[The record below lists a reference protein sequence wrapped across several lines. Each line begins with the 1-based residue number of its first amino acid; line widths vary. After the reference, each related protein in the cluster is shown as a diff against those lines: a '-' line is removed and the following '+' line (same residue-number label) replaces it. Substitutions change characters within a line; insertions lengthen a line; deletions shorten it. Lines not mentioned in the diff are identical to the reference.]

1 MRYLFAFL
9 AFFAAN
15 VLVLAGDGNRLSYL
29 DSSEVWYPHQD
40 FPKLITPQWVGDEGV
55 ECVVTLA
62 IDDMRDTAKYE
73 AYLRPILQR
82 LKQIDGRAPV
92 SIMTNSV
99 KPDDPQLQAWL
110 QEGLSLECHTAD
122 HPCPLLAGGSGV
134 VGLVPSPPSSGERV
148 RGPNGVKPSNAGDS
162 SIKPDSVFS
171 SPHPN
176 PLPPK
181 AGGEGT
187 GEQPPN
193 NAQRSPGLLK
203 AKATYDKCVDLMA
216 SIPNNKPVAFR
227 TPCCDSLNT
236 VSPRLFSEIINR
248 TTPGG
253 NFLQLDS
260 SVFTLYTAD
269 DPSIPR
275 ELVTDP
281 DGREKFRKYI
291 PRKLARG
298 NVVHDGFV
306 NTIENYPYP
315 YVIQRLCW
323 EFPCMVPS
331 DWSANH
337 LHQPNNPDTVRDLK
351 AALDITVLKQGVFNL
366 VFHPHGWIKSEQ
378 VIELIDH
385 AVAKHGKKVKFLNF
399 RECVER
405 LNKNMLDGQ
414 PLRNKQGND
423 NGVRLL
429 DVDHDGFID
438 VLRTGDVTAHLR
450 VWNPDRNQWKRAP
463 EPFRG
468 WEASQLQ
475 FAVKSPRGEAS
486 VFLKGFGSVWT
497 TWPWLEASEHPLPDE
512 KITASQYLDIDG
524 DGSAEFIY
532 SSWLKPANRPEM
544 VLVGH
549 AKKMGQ
555 NESWKLP
562 TACSLVSQ
570 SGGDEGVRFVDV
582 NGDGRLDFVI
592 SNAARYGVWLFES
605 VDQGWSIEL
614 LNIKRDK
621 KQPSDLELPPI
632 VREDGSDNGFFVR
645 DRHLCWINE
654 DTDGLPDFLLRVAFD
669 KLLGDRLP
677 DAKSPEAAKQSMRV
691 APGYRVDL
699 VAHEPLTMDPVAFD
713 WGPDGK
719 LWVAEMADYPRGIP
733 DDEPDPALNA
743 DSRRAATVVPSP
755 PPVLGETNTAGERA
769 RVRGPSGEKTSDRE
783 EAASKSPEQN
793 RKPDTT
799 ISPPHP
805 NPLPP
810 KAGGEGTKP
819 GKTEEPLT
827 LALSPQ
833 SRGEGTG
840 DAKPKRAGRIRFLED
855 TDGDGQYD
863 KTTLFLDGVPFP
875 NGIIAWKKGVLVSA
889 APDIFYAED
898 TDGDGKADVK
908 KVLFT
913 GFAEGN
919 QQHRANGFTR
929 GLDNWLYLANG
940 DSGGTISVVG
950 SLREPDSFSRSEKTT
965 EGEKAKTEEKPPHP
979 SPLPRKAGGEGTK
992 PKTEVKTIDIRGRD
1006 IRIRPDTGEIEAVS
1020 GQSQFGRNRD
1030 DWGNWFGN
1038 NNSRPMY
1045 HYVLDDHY
1053 LRRNPHLAAPHPQ
1066 QDVSVAPGAAPVFP
1080 TSKTLTRFND
1090 FHTANRFT
1098 SACSAMVYRDDLFR
1112 RVSVPLARDGAV
1124 DRTNG
1129 EDGQAG
1135 GLPYDFVFISEP
1147 VHNLVHREVMTPDG
1161 LSFTSRRHPNEEQ
1174 SEFLSST
1181 DNWFRPTQLKTGPD
1195 GALYV
1200 ADMYRLV
1207 IEHPQWIPIEWQKKL
1222 DLRAGHDKGRIWRV
1236 APIGT
1241 KLRPIPRL
1249 DKLTTAELVAALDS
1263 PNGWQRDLVQ
1273 QLLIDR
1279 VDPAAVPLLRE
1290 KVEGRGLRVEGKKE
1304 DKPSTSPSD
1313 LQRSTLDPQPSSA
1326 LARLHALCTLDGL
1339 KDGLSVP
1346 VLVAGLNDLH
1356 PGVRRHAVRLCE
1368 KADVPKEG
1376 VVEHLVKLVDDADP
1390 QVRLQLAYTLGEI
1403 RHAQAEV
1410 ALGKL
1415 AAKANGQPWM
1425 MAAVLSSLRADN
1437 LGAVMAEAMQHAS
1450 DQTGLLQQL
1459 LTQATAFK
1467 SSEAEIALLTR
1478 VTEPAPDGTFARWQF
1493 SAMEQYAVAAERR
1506 GEAFHP
1512 RINAAATRLAARI
1525 HSLLDAARKL
1535 AVNPEALVS
1544 DRVAAVRILGP
1555 TGDPKTELT
1564 LLSDLLAPQQP
1575 PELQSAAL
1583 TTLGRMKD
1591 VAVAKTLLT
1600 GYRSFA
1606 PGLRGEACSVL
1617 LSREAWRDELLAAL
1631 ETKQITPTDL
1641 DAASRQRLLDHKSKE
1656 VRERAAKLL
1665 AVDLNTDRAKL
1676 VAEYLPT
1683 IRAGGDV
1690 QHGSQLFAKRCAQCH
1705 KLGNVG
1711 HSVGPDLAS
1720 LTDKSPDA
1728 MLVAILDPNRA
1739 VETKFLTFLA
1749 VTKSGVTH
1757 TGILASETASS
1768 LTLRAAEAK
1777 ETTLL
1782 RNELDELQSSTKSL
1796 MPEGLE
1802 REVSPTDAA
1811 ALIAYIRHNVP
1822 LPARKTFPSNEPTIV
1837 QPGADGSI
1845 TLTPFTAEIYGPTI
1859 VIEESHKNLG
1869 WWSSADDTVS
1879 WTINVPRAG
1888 RYAVAWTWACEAS
1901 AAGNTIVIDAAGKTV
1916 RHKVAATPSWN
1927 EYQTAD
1933 LGELELP
1940 AGEIRLT
1947 AKPASRPLPALADVK
1962 SVTLRKVP
1970 E

>member
-1 MRYLFAFL
+1 MRYLFVLL

-29 DSSEVWYPHQD
+29 DSNEVWYPHQD
-40 FPKLITPQWVGDEGV
+40 FPKLITPQWVGEDGV

-99 KPDDPQLQAWL
+99 KPDDPQLQTWL

-134 VGLVPSPPSSGERV
+134 DGRGLKVEGQKDGAADPASPSTLNPRPS
-148 RGPNGVKPSNAGDS
+148 
-162 SIKPDSVFS
+162 
-171 SPHPN
+171 
-176 PLPPK
+176 
-181 AGGEGT
+181 T
-187 GEQPPN
+187 GL
-193 NAQRSPGLLK
+193 RR
-203 AKATYDKCVDLMA
+203 AKSTYDRCVDLMV

-236 VSPRLFSEIINR
+236 VSPRLFSEIINQ

-275 ELVTDP
+275 ELLTDP

-385 AVAKHGKKVKFLNF
+385 AVAKHGQKVKFLTF
-399 RECVER
+399 KECVER
-405 LNKNMLDGQ
+405 LNKNLLDGET
-414 PLRNKQGND
+414 LRSERFIEICDFDEDGF
-423 NGVRLL
+423 L
-429 DVDHDGFID
+429 DVMRYESQHSSRIWS
-438 VLRTGDVTAHLR
+438 TT
-450 VWNPDRNQWKRAP
+450 DRKWREVDIPPPQMPGKYIER
-463 EPFRG
+463 
-468 WEASQLQ
+468 
-475 FAVKSPRGEAS
+475 
-486 VFLKGFGSVWT
+486 
-497 TWPWLEASEHPLPDE
+497 
-512 KITASQYLDIDG
+512 DIDG
-524 DGSAEFIY
+524 DGVAEGF
-532 SSWLKPANRPEM
+532 S
-544 VLVGH
+544 
-549 AKKMGQ
+549 
-555 NESWKLP
+555 
-562 TACSLVSQ
+562 
-570 SGGDEGVRFVDV
+570 SGGTKEDGGIAHDRRFPPTIGIWTKELKDAGLRFADL
-582 NGDGRLDFVI
+582 NEDGKLDIVF
-592 SNAARYGVWLFES
+592 SNHERFGAWLFES
-605 VDQGWSIEL
+605 MEKGWSIEL
-614 LNIKRDK
+614 LNVKRGE
-621 KQPSDLELPPI
+621 KQAGLELPPI

-645 DRHLCWINE
+645 DRQLCWINE
-654 DTDGLPDFLLRVAFD
+654 DTDGLPDFILRVAFD

-677 DAKSPEAAKQSMRV
+677 DAKSPAAAKQSMRV

-719 LWVAEMADYPRGIP
+719 LWIAEMADYPNGIP
-733 DDEPDPALNA
+733 DDEPDPAFNA
-743 DSRRAATVVPSP
+743 DSRRAATAVPSP

-769 RVRGPSGEKTSDRE
+769 RVRGPSGEKTSNRGD
-783 EAASKSPEQN
+783 ASSKSPVEN
-793 RKPDTT
+793 GKPNPT

-810 KAGGEGTKP
+810 KAGGEGT
-819 GKTEEPLT
+819 GEAKT
-827 LALSPQ
+827 
-833 SRGEGTG
+833 
-840 DAKPKRAGRIRFLED
+840 KRAGRIRFLED

-863 KTTLFLDGVPFP
+863 KTALFLEGVPFP
-875 NGIIAWKKGVLVSA
+875 NGVIAWKKGVLVSA

-940 DSGGTISVVG
+940 DSGGTVTCVQSLNQALAPSG
-950 SLREPDSFSRSEKTT
+950 SQPSTLDSRPAS
-965 EGEKAKTEEKPPHP
+965 
-979 SPLPRKAGGEGTK
+979 
-992 PKTEVKTIDIRGRD
+992 IDIRGRD

-1030 DWGNWFGN
+1030 NWGNWFGN

-1053 LRRNPHLAAPHPQ
+1053 LRRNPHLAAPNPQ
-1066 QDVSVAPGAAPVFP
+1066 KDVSVAPGAAPVFP
-1080 TSKTLTRFND
+1080 SSRTLTRFND

-1098 SACSAMVYRDDLFR
+1098 SACSSMVYRDEL
-1112 RVSVPLARDGAV
+1112 VDGRGLKV
-1124 DRTNG
+1124 
-1129 EDGQAG
+1129 DGQRNDG
-1135 GLPYDFVFISEP
+1135 GNDLLPSTLDHQPSTVFISEP
-1147 VHNLVHREVMTPDG
+1147 VHNLVHREIMRPDG
-1161 LSFTSRRHPNEEQ
+1161 LSFTSQRAVGEEQ

-1222 DLRAGHDKGRIWRV
+1222 DLRAGHDKGRLWRV
-1236 APIGT
+1236 APVGA
-1241 KLRPIPRL
+1241 KLRPVPRL
-1249 DKLTTAELVAALDS
+1249 DKLTNAELVAALDS

-1273 QLLIDR
+1273 QLLIDKA
-1279 VDPAAVPLLRE
+1279 DPAAVPLLRGM
-1290 KVEGRGLRVEGKKE
+1290 VEGRGLKVDGQK
-1304 DKPSTSPSD
+1304 DGKPSNSSADPQ
-1313 LQRSTLDPQPSSA
+1313 LSTLNHRPTSA
-1326 LARLHALCTLDGL
+1326 LARLHALCTLSALNDGL
-1339 KDGLSVP
+1339 TVSV
-1346 VLVAGLNDLH
+1346 VGAGLNDPH

-1368 KADVPKEG
+1368 SVDLPKADLIEP
-1376 VVEHLVKLVDDADP
+1376 LVKLVDDTDP

-1403 RHAQAEV
+1403 KHTQADV

-1415 AAKANGQPWM
+1415 AARANGQPWM

-1437 LGAVMAEAMQHAS
+1437 LGAVMAEAMAHAGE
-1450 DQTGLLQQL
+1450 QTGLLEQL
-1459 LTQATAFK
+1459 LTHATAFK
-1467 SSEAEIALLTR
+1467 SSEAELALLTR
-1478 VTEPAPDGTFARWQF
+1478 VTEPGADGTFARWQF
-1493 SAMEQYAVAAERR
+1493 AAIEQYAIAVERR
-1506 GEAFHP
+1506 GETFNP
-1512 RINAAATRLAARI
+1512 YRTGTLQMRERFYVLFRAAETLAKTTETPIA
-1525 HSLLDAARKL
+1525 
-1535 AVNPEALVS
+1535 

-1555 TGDPKTELT
+1555 MLDRANTFELQQELLEPKY
-1564 LLSDLLAPQQP
+1564 P
-1575 PELQSAAL
+1575 PEVQSAAL
-1583 TTLGRMKD
+1583 TSLARLKNNSD
-1591 VAVAKTLLT
+1591 VPQILILT
-1600 GYRSFA
+1600 FRRFA
-1606 PGLRGEACSVL
+1606 PGLRTQVLETL
-1617 LSREAWRDELLAAL
+1617 LSRDEWRDLLLAAL
-1631 ETKQITPTDL
+1631 ETKQLAPTDL
-1641 DAASRQRLLDHKSKE
+1641 DATSRQRLLDHKSKA

-1676 VAEYLPT
+1676 VTEYLPT
-1683 IRAGGDV
+1683 VRAGGDV

-1711 HSVGPDLAS
+1711 HIVGPDLAS
-1720 LTDKSPDA
+1720 LTDKSPEA
-1728 MLVAILDPNRA
+1728 MLTAILDPNRA
-1739 VETKFLTFLA
+1739 VETKFLTFAA
-1749 VTKSGVTH
+1749 VTKAGVTH

-1802 REVSPTDAA
+1802 KEVSPADAA

-1822 LPARKTFPSNEPTIV
+1822 LPARKLFPGNEPAIV
-1837 QPGADGSI
+1837 QASADGSI

-1859 VIEESHKNLG
+1859 VIEEQHQNLG
-1869 WWSSADDTVS
+1869 WWSSADDTVV

-1888 RYAVAWTWACEAS
+1888 RYVVSWIWACEAS
-1901 AAGNTIVIDAAGKTV
+1901 AAGNTVVIEAAGKSL
-1916 RHKVAATPSWN
+1916 RHKVTATSSWDD
-1927 EYQTAD
+1927 YQTGD

-1962 SVTLRKVP
+1962 SVTLTPQSK
-1970 E
+1970 

>member
-1 MRYLFAFL
+1 MRHLLAFL
-9 AFFAAN
+9 AVLSVN
-15 VLVLAGDGNRLSYL
+15 VLALAGDGNRLSYL
-29 DSSEVWYPHQD
+29 DSNEVWYPHKD
-40 FPKLITPQWVGDEGV
+40 FAKLITPQWVGAEGV
-55 ECVVTLA
+55 ECVVVLA

-99 KPDDPQLQAWL
+99 KPDDPQLQTWL

-122 HPCPLLAGGSGV
+122 HPCPLLQGGVESR
-134 VGLVPSPPSSGERV
+134 GLRVEGQKSEDASSASPPT
-148 RGPNGVKPSNAGDS
+148 PNLQPS
-162 SIKPDSVFS
+162 
-171 SPHPN
+171 
-176 PLPPK
+176 
-181 AGGEGT
+181 T
-187 GEQPPN
+187 GL
-193 NAQRSPGLLK
+193 RR

-236 VSPRLFSEIINR
+236 VSPRLFSEITNQ

-275 ELVTDP
+275 ELLTDP

-315 YVIQRLCW
+315 YVIQRQCW

-405 LNKNMLDGQ
+405 LNANVLKGRS
-414 PLRNKQGND
+414 LRNAEGGD
-423 NGVRLL
+423 NRL
-429 DVDHDGFID
+429 
-438 VLRTGDVTAHLR
+438 R
-450 VWNPDRNQWKRAP
+450 
-463 EPFRG
+463 
-468 WEASQLQ
+468 
-475 FAVKSPRGEAS
+475 
-486 VFLKGFGSVWT
+486 
-497 TWPWLEASEHPLPDE
+497 LPD
-512 KITASQYLDIDG
+512 DDG
-524 DGSAEFIY
+524 DG
-532 SSWLKPANRPEM
+532 
-544 VLVGH
+544 
-549 AKKMGQ
+549 
-555 NESWKLP
+555 
-562 TACSLVSQ
+562 
-570 SGGDEGVRFVDV
+570 FVDV
-582 NGDGRLDFVI
+582 VESGEFMGTRRPMVRRW
-592 SNAARYGVWLFES
+592 NAAQRKWVEADEPMSSYYAETRERGVREVDINEDGYPDLVVSKKDSYSVALIDPKVKYGPCYPTIYS
-605 VDQGWSIEL
+605 G
-614 LNIKRDK
+614 KRGEK
-621 KQPSDLELPPI
+621 KPEDELPPI
-632 VREDGSDNGFFVR
+632 MREDGSDNGFFVR

-654 DTDGLPDFLLRVAFD
+654 DTDGLPDFIMRVAFD

-719 LWVAEMADYPRGIP
+719 LWVAEMADYPNGI
-733 DDEPDPALNA
+733 D
-743 DSRRAATVVPSP
+743 
-755 PPVLGETNTAGERA
+755 G
-769 RVRGPSGEKTSDRE
+769 K
-783 EAASKSPEQN
+783 
-793 RKPDTT
+793 
-799 ISPPHP
+799 
-805 NPLPP
+805 
-810 KAGGEGTKP
+810 GTP
-819 GKTEEPLT
+819 G
-827 LALSPQ
+827 
-833 SRGEGTG
+833 
-840 DAKPKRAGRIRFLED
+840 GRIRYLED

-863 KTTLFLDGVPFP
+863 KTTLFLEGVPFP
-875 NGIIAWKKGVLVSA
+875 NGVIAWKKGVLVSA

-908 KVLFT
+908 HVLFT

-919 QQHRANGFTR
+919 QQHRANGFSR

-940 DSGGTISVVG
+940 DSGGTVACVQ
-950 SLREPDSFSRSEKTT
+950 SLN
-965 EGEKAKTEEKPPHP
+965 KALASGPQP
-979 SPLPRKAGGEGTK
+979 STLDPQ
-992 PKTEVKTIDIRGRD
+992 PKIDIRGRD
-1006 IRIRPDTGEIEAVS
+1006 IRIRPDTGEIEAVV

-1053 LRRNPHLAAPHPQ
+1053 LRRNPHLATPNPQ
-1066 QDVSVAPGAAPVFP
+1066 KDVSVAPGAAPVFP

-1098 SACSAMVYRDDLFR
+1098 SACSSM
-1112 RVSVPLARDGAV
+1112 V
-1124 DRTNG
+1124 DR
-1129 EDGQAG
+1129 G
-1135 GLPYDFVFISEP
+1135 GLMVEGQKLPDQPPPSPSTIDPQPSTIFISEP
-1147 VHNLVHREVMTPDG
+1147 VHNLVHREIMTADG
-1161 LSFTSRRHPNEEQ
+1161 LSFTSRRHPSEEQ

-1222 DLRAGHDKGRIWRV
+1222 DLRAGHDKGRLWRV
-1236 APIGT
+1236 APVGE
-1241 KLRPIPRL
+1241 KLRQIPRL
-1249 DKLTTAELVAALDS
+1249 DKLTTAQLVAALDS
-1263 PNGWQRDLVQ
+1263 PNGWQRDVVQ

-1279 VDPAAVPLLRE
+1279 ADPAAVPLLRGM
-1290 KVEGRGLRVEGKKE
+1290 VEGRGLRVEGQKVSQPATSSS
-1304 DKPSTSPSD
+1304 DHQPST
-1313 LQRSTLDPQPSSA
+1313 LNTQPLSA

-1346 VLVAGLNDLH
+1346 VLVAGLNDPH

-1368 KADVPKEG
+1368 SRDVPKEG
-1376 VVEHLVKLVDDADP
+1376 IVEQLVKLVDDPDP
-1390 QVRLQLAYTLGEI
+1390 QFRLQLAYTLGEI
-1403 RHAQAEV
+1403 RHAQADV

-1437 LGAVMAEAMQHAS
+1437 LGAVMAEAMQHA
-1450 DQTGLLQQL
+1450 DGQTGLLQQL

-1478 VTEPAPDGTFARWQF
+1478 ATEPAPNGTFARWQF
-1493 SAMEQYAVAAERR
+1493 TAMEQYVIAVERR
-1506 GEAFHP
+1506 GEVFHP
-1512 RINAAATRLAARI
+1512 LINVAATRLPERI
-1525 HSLLDAARKL
+1525 TSLLEAARKL
-1535 AVNPEALVS
+1535 AVNSEALVA

-1555 TGDPKTELT
+1555 TGDLKTELT
-1564 LLSDLLAPQQP
+1564 LLSDLLSPQQP

-1591 VAVAKTLLT
+1591 ISVVKTLLA

-1617 LSREAWRDELLAAL
+1617 LSRDAWRDELLAAL
-1631 ETKQITPTDL
+1631 EANQITPTDL
-1641 DAASRQRLLDHKSKE
+1641 DAASRQRLLDHKSKD

-1683 IRAGGDV
+1683 VRAGGDV
-1690 QHGSQLFAKRCAQCH
+1690 QHGRLLFAKRCAQCH

-1728 MLVAILDPNRA
+1728 MLIAILDPNRA
-1739 VETKFLTFLA
+1739 VETKFVTYTA

-1757 TGILASETASS
+1757 TGILANETASS

-1777 ETTLL
+1777 ETALL
-1782 RNELDELQSSTKSL
+1782 RNELDELQSTAKSL

-1802 REVSPTDAA
+1802 KEVSPTDAA

-1822 LPARKTFPSNEPTIV
+1822 LPARKQFPGNEPTV
-1837 QPGADGSI
+1837 VKPSADGSI
-1845 TLTPFTAEIYGPTI
+1845 TLTPFTAEIYGSTI
-1859 VIEESHKNLG
+1859 VIEEQHKNLG
-1869 WWSSADDTVS
+1869 WWSSADDSVS

-1888 RYAVAWTWACEAS
+1888 RHSVAWLFACEAS
-1901 AAGNTIVIDAAGKTV
+1901 AAGNTVVVEAAGKSV
-1916 RHKVAATPSWN
+1916 RYKVTATPSWDD
-1927 EYQTAD
+1927 YKAAD

-1940 AGEIRLT
+1940 AGEVRFTI
-1947 AKPASRPLPALADVK
+1947 KPASRPLPALADVK
-1962 SVTLRKVP
+1962 SVTLTPVK
-1970 E
+1970 